1 MEPIRVELDASEWV
15 DLEPSVTVP
24 MGMAAVYTIFSH
36 PEASEAELRGLLA
49 PIFMRFG
56 IRDWSF
62 RDGKA
67 QIKVEPDSVAR
78 LLPFA
83 DAGFE
88 VANRCMDLYL
98 GDILRPLQARRNRLL
113 VPGPTDD
120 SISPTPGFGTK
131 PPTPL
136 SPSLP
141 ESTVGS
147 PSVVPLP

>member
-36 PEASEAELRGLLA
+36 PEADEAELRGLLA

-88 VANRCMDLYL
+88 VANKCMDLYL
-98 GDILRPLQARRNRLL
+98 GDILRPLQARRNRLSA
-113 VPGPTDD
+113 PGPTDD
-120 SISPTPGFGTK
+120 SISPTPASGTK
-131 PPTPL
+131 PHLLPL
-136 SPSLP
+136 PSLL

-147 PSVVPLP
+147 PSEDPAP